1 MDFLF
6 TCLGKNLS
14 LSPYQLDH
22 DHTKKEL
29 LYNGKQKWGHYIVD
43 LMILAIWKNF
53 LEAISQIKFEWFIFY
68 LTILHR
74 IGCPFLHDIFTKNVV
89 CFI

>member
-1 MDFLF
+1 MQVKEMEMDFLF

-43 LMILAIWKNF
+43 LMILAI
-53 LEAISQIKFEWFIFY
+53 
-68 LTILHR
+68 
-74 IGCPFLHDIFTKNVV
+74 
-89 CFI
+89 